1 MASKASSKWICQT
14 LGSAQSASRPSRRRQ
29 RRRKV
34 QVRQKLSRRSPQR
47 PRLTQYRREL
57 RSHPEPTLTSKDIR
71 FDTLLYILILL
82 LTRSKTKKIGDF
94 CVLRDKFSIFLYVSL
109 KSKLK
114 SLWSSLSSFLRI
126 FETIFRYFLFCKSFS
141 AAEINRLQICLF
153 LRHLKSR
160 RQKERFV
167 RLLSAKCKNNYWLLL
182 ISGIKRY

>member
-1 MASKASSKWICQT
+1 MWHSLLT
-14 LGSAQSASRPSRRRQ
+14 LFPFFWLRI
-29 RRRKV
+29 
-34 QVRQKLSRRSPQR
+34 KLSNGFWQ
-47 PRLTQYRREL
+47 
-57 RSHPEPTLTSKDIR
+57 H
-71 FDTLLYILILL
+71 LLYIFNYF
-82 LTRSKTKKIGDF
+82 TDHVENQKIDDF

-126 FETIFRYFLFCKSFS
+126 FETIFWYFLFCKSFS